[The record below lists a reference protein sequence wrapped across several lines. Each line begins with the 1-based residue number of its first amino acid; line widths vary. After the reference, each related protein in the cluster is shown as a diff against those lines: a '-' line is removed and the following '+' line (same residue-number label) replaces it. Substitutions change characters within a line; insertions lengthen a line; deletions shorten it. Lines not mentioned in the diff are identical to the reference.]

1 VNANRHSTSGTR
13 EVLALAF
20 LVAALAL
27 LAYYPVHSYSFVNL
41 DDSTYVYQNNRVLGP
56 LNLSTVFWA
65 FTHPFVLNYDP
76 LTFLSH
82 SLDVRLFHLNAGR
95 HHDVNLLLHIVNSLL
110 LFWVLRRATGSSG
123 CSFMAAALFAVHPMN
138 VENVAWVAERK
149 TLLSTVFFFLAL
161 DAYREYA
168 VKPKRSRMVVVAC
181 YYVLGL
187 LAKPQVITLP
197 VLLLLWDY
205 WPLRRMF
212 PATGSVGYN
221 TDSREVKR
229 PIKLRS
235 LITEKI
241 PLFAIAVI
249 DAALTLIAQH
259 QLNVQKWP
267 YTFSVRLENAVVGY
281 AQYLRKAVWPRHLAL
296 EYLYPGNSLSRLE
309 VLGASLLLLLITV
322 SVGLAWRHRYPLVG
336 WLWFLASLLPM
347 IGLVVQPDLE
357 SVADRYAY
365 TSFIGLY
372 LIVCWGVADLAQQW
386 RPARKLLPMI
396 CGLVL
401 LALLLS
407 TWRQV
412 SYWRDSGTLWAHALE
427 VMPHNWVAE
436 FNLAGYEESEGH
448 VTNALTHLY
457 RSENEHTGDAAFYVR
472 IAVLEHRSGNLR
484 NAIRHYDKALAVS
497 QDDQMN
503 AQLWA
508 NLGHAYS
515 DLGDN
520 AQALKCYRTAQR
532 IRAVSAAVPALP
544 PKMHWQGRWWNAI
557 LTYLR
562 QRWQE
567 P

>member
-1 VNANRHSTSGTR
+1 MIANRHSTSCTR
-13 EVLALAF
+13 GVLALAF

-27 LAYYPVHSYSFVNL
+27 LAYYPVHSYPFVNL
-41 DDSTYVYQNNRVLGP
+41 DDAGYVYQNNRVLGP
-56 LNLSTVFWA
+56 LNLSAVLWA

-123 CSFMAAALFAVHPMN
+123 CSFMAAALFAVHPIN
-138 VENVAWVAERK
+138 VENVAWIAERK

-161 DAYREYA
+161 DAYRKYA
-168 VKPKRSRMVVVAC
+168 LEPKRSRMRPVAC

-197 VLLLLWDY
+197 FLLLLWDY

-212 PATGSVGYN
+212 PASGN
-221 TDSREVKR
+221 KDSREVKP
-229 PIKLRS
+229 PIRLRS
-235 LITEKI
+235 LIAEKE
-241 PLFAIAVI
+241 PLFIIAVI
-249 DAALTLIAQH
+249 DAALTLVAQH
-259 QLNVQKWP
+259 ELNVQKWP
-267 YTFSVRLENAVVGY
+267 FTLSVRLENAVVAY
-281 AQYLRKAVWPRHLAL
+281 AQYLGKAVWPRHLAL

-309 VLGASLLLLLITV
+309 VLGASLLLLSITV
-322 SVGLAWRHRYPLVG
+322 CVGLAWRHRYPLVG
-336 WLWFLASLLPM
+336 WLWFLASLIPM
-347 IGLVVQPDLE
+347 IGLVAQPDLE

-386 RPARKLLPMI
+386 RPARKLLPVI

-412 SYWRDSGTLWAHALE
+412 SYWRNSGTLWAHALE
-427 VMPHNWVAE
+427 VMPDNWVAE

-448 VTNALTHLY
+448 VSNALAHLY
-457 RSENEHTGDAAFYVR
+457 RSENEHTGDAGFYAR

-484 NAIRHYDKALAVS
+484 NAIRHYDMALAVS
-497 QDDQMN
+497 KDDEVN

-508 NLGHAYS
+508 NMGHAYG

-520 AQALKCYRTAQR
+520 VQALKCYRTAQR
-532 IRAVSAAVPALP
+532 IRALSAAPAP
-544 PKMHWQGRWWNAI
+544 PRMHWWDAI
-557 LTYLR
+557 IPYLR
-562 QRWQE
+562 QRWQ
-567 P
+567 